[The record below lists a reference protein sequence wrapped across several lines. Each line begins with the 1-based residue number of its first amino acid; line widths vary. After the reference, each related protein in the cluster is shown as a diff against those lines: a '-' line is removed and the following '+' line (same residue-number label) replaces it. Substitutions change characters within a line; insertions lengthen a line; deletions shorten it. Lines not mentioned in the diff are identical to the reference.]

1 MKNEFSVLATRKDED
16 FRRRRSEKPCLKIA
30 RHNRDTSLVIEVFL
44 KCPFIYCSTHFGKAK
59 TNCFC
64 CFSESFPDDLIA
76 DDLLQGDYEGLDKRD
91 SSDVDRRAV
100 RYDKL
105 SRFLRINNRGKSKS
119 HKNSCSKW
127 QMACTTSSKRP
138 DARCCS
144 GLVCKCNIWGANC
157 RCDDTLG

>member
-1 MKNEFSVLATRKDED
+1 MKTI
-16 FRRRRSEKPCLKIA
+16 IA
-30 RHNRDTSLVIEVFL
+30 F
-44 KCPFIYCSTHFGKAK
+44 
-59 TNCFC
+59 CFC
-64 CFSESFPDDLIA
+64 FCVLISYALSYNEDDLIA